1 MEALPVGDLD
11 AASVGLQVDEE
22 QVLSNASVEEIQ
34 QGSLPQ
40 ESDSL
45 NNASVEAQSSLTK
58 EPPTKQVKAL
68 DNSNTLEAANSLP
81 AP

>member
-22 QVLSNASVEEIQ
+22 QVLSNASVEEI